1 MSKLLDSRVALAQSI
16 IGSDIG
22 WTEDTVL
29 VRRQTDLFNDI
40 VTALQ
45 TAKHGA
51 ILHIGTASAQS
62 TDDDSLE
69 MEVTIPLTI
78 VCFPQVV
85 EGATPEEDLWEDLV
99 RHVSD
104 LRLGNEHSLY
114 RLKFRRFDDIDIV
127 IDGVS
132 YLGRQ
137 TIFAKQLSL

>member
-1 MSKLLDSRVALAQSI
+1 MSKLLDNRVALAQSI
-16 IGSDIG
+16 IAADIG

-104 LRLGNEHSLY
+104 LRLGNEHALY
-114 RLKFRRFDDIDIV
+114 RLKFRSFDDIDIV